1 MKNTTQALNTNA
13 PSHEAVSQHARE
25 IWLTRGCPEGRDN
38 EIWLEAELQL
48 VEVALV
54 PAPAADLNLPGSG
67 NTQES
72 VIAAKAVQQ
81 KHQARA
87 PQMPAV
93 HNAPRAKTAETG
105 KPLWS
110 KPHSS

>member
-1 MKNTTQALNTNA
+1 MKNINQTLISNP
-13 PSHEAVSQHARE
+13 PSHEAISHHAKE

-48 VEVALV
+48 SEVAPV
-54 PAPAADLNLPGSG
+54 PAPSADLNLPGSG
-67 NTQES
+67 NAQES
-72 VIAAKAVQQ
+72 VVAAKAVQQ
-81 KHQARA
+81 KHAARA

>member
-1 MKNTTQALNTNA
+1 MKNNNQVLNTNP
-13 PSHEAVSQHARE
+13 PSHEAIATHAKE
-25 IWLTRGCPEGRDN
+25 IWLTRGCPEGQDN

-48 VEVALV
+48 AEAAPV
-54 PAPAADLNLPGSG
+54 PAPANESNHPGSG
-67 NTQES
+67 HSQENL
-72 VIAAKAVQQ
+72 AEAKAVQQ
-81 KHQARA
+81 KHAARA

-110 KPHSS
+110 KPHSA

>member
-1 MKNTTQALNTNA
+1 MKNNTQVLHPTP
-13 PSHEAVSQHARE
+13 PSHEAVSHHARE
-25 IWLTRGCPEGRDN
+25 IWLTRGCPEGRDD
-38 EIWLEAELQL
+38 EIWFEAELQL
-48 VEVALV
+48 AEA
-54 PAPAADLNLPGSG
+54 APAKASPADLYLPGGG
-67 NTQES
+67 NSQES

-81 KHQARA
+81 KHEARA

-110 KPHSS
+110 KPHSA